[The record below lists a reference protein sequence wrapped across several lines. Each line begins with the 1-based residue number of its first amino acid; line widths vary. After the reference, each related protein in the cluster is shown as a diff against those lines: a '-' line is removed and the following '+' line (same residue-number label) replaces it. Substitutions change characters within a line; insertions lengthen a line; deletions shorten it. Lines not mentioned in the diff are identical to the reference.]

1 MLAQSL
7 LASALYLMVMTAHRE
22 LGVEFGELR
31 NELDGVSYPITNEEL
46 IESYGD
52 TKLDLPNGTE
62 TLSEVLGSLERE
74 SYLDTADVSQAI
86 FTMIGEGAI
95 GRKFYSDRDPPAL
108 GEDYPNSVSF

>member
-1 MLAQSL
+1 MND
-7 LASALYLMVMTAHRE
+7 HRE

-31 NELDGVSYPITNEEL
+31 DELDGVSYPITNEEL

-52 TKLDLPNGTE
+52 TKLYLPNGTE
-62 TLSEVLGSLERE
+62 TLREILGALDRE
-74 SYLDTADVSQAI
+74 SYLDTVDVSQAV